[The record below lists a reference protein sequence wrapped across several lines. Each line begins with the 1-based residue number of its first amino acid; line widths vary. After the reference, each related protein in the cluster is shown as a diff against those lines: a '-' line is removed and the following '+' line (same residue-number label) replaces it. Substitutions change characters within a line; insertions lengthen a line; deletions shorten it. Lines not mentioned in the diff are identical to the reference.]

1 LLPRFGRV
9 KLPAVQP
16 SISDLLSR
24 AREFS
29 NGRAKPKGKIPLDPL
44 IANSPSIV
52 KAVADMMAKLGCSR
66 ADAEDAI
73 MRGQNFHEL
82 LTHEEIAARLKVP
95 PSWVYEKTRK
105 RCQNP
110 MPSIPMGRYI
120 RFDWEAVVKWLEK
133 QAQERAADRS
143 RG

>member
-1 LLPRFGRV
+1 MPRPISELLTHAHAFNGR
-9 KLPAVQP
+9 
-16 SISDLLSR
+16 
-24 AREFS
+24 
-29 NGRAKPKGKIPLDPL
+29 RAKPKGKIPLDPL

-52 KAVADMMAKLGCSR
+52 KAISDMMAKFGCSR

-73 MRGQNFHEL
+73 MRAQNFHEL

-120 RFDWEAVVKWLEK
+120 RFDWDAVVKWLEE
-133 QAQERAADRS
+133 QAQERASERS